1 MTNFSI
7 TDFNQIT
14 EPETGVYLYTV
25 HCGHILFFKTVRN
38 LWITPWWIS
47 VQLPQNL
54 GQSLNWCLQ
63 NFSYGDGRSV
73 QADA

>member
-7 TDFNQIT
+7 AQIT
-14 EPETGVYLYTV
+14 EPETGVYLLTV
-25 HCGHILFFKTVRN
+25 DSGHILFFKTVRN
-38 LWITPWWIS
+38 LWTAPWWIS

-54 GQSLNWCLQ
+54 GQSLYCCLQ

-73 QADA
+73 KADA